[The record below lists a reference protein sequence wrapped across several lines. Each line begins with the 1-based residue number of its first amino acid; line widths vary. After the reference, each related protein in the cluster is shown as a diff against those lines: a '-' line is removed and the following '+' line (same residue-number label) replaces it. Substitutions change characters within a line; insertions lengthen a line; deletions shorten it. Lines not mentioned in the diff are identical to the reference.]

1 MLGVGS
7 RTKCNGLSE
16 PDLHVFAKLFEDR
29 LEMGLEAQAFSG
41 REIGGDDDLL
51 DFLVRYL
58 FDVYLTRQPSGVV
71 DR

>member
-1 MLGVGS
+1 MLGLGS

-16 PDLHVFAKLFEDR
+16 PDLHAFPELFEDR
-29 LEMGLEAQAFSG
+29 LERGLEAQAFSG

-58 FDVYLTRQPSGVV
+58 VDVYLTRQPTA
-71 DR
+71 